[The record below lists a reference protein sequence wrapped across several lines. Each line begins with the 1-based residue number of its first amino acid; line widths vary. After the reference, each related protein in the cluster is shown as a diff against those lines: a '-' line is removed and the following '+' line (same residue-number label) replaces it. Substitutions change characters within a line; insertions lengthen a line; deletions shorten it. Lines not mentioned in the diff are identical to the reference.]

1 VTCCPTG
8 DGARRDLVRSR
19 AALLLWCVPTA
30 LVLIGALSTTM
41 RSWLWIPSLLV
52 MGVACLMNA
61 ARCGR
66 FHCHRTGPL
75 FLLGALA
82 TALDVLDV
90 FLIGWK
96 WILVGLALGTAL
108 AFAWERVRGA
118 YVETLG
124 GRLD

>member
-30 LVLIGALSTTM
+30 LVLIGAFSTTM

-66 FHCHRTGPL
+66 FHCHLTGPL

-82 TALDVLDV
+82 TALDILDL
-90 FLIGWK
+90 FLIGWT
-96 WILVGLALGTAL
+96 WILVGLGLGAAL
-108 AFAWERVRGA
+108 AFALEWVRGT
-118 YVETLG
+118 YV
-124 GRLD
+124 GR